1 MIWST
6 EQDPDVIIGWS
17 IVGFDLQFLQD
28 RADTLGLE
36 FNIGRGN
43 SSVSW
48 RFLDRGQQRV
58 YAVVLGRV
66 ALDGIELLRTATYSF
81 DSFSLENVSRELLG
95 RGKLV
100 RDVDSRAVEI
110 EEMHRNDQE
119 SLARYNLE
127 ECRLVLDIFKQTSL
141 IDFAIRRTCLTGL
154 EMDRQEG
161 SVAAF
166 GFLYLPRLHRTGFVA
181 PVVDEKTI
189 VHSPGRHVLDSLPG
203 LYRDVIVLD
212 FKSLPPSIIRHSM

>member
-1 MIWST
+1 MIWFT

-36 FNIGRGN
+36 FNLGRGN

-154 EMDRQEG
+154 EMT
-161 SVAAF
+161 
-166 GFLYLPRLHRTGFVA
+166 LN
-181 PVVDEKTI
+181 
-189 VHSPGRHVLDSLPG
+189 HSPYVNSAIGNDFYMGRQLAPIADAILGLKGNSLSLPINKQIG
-203 LYRDVIVLD
+203 LFD
-212 FKSLPPSIIRHSM
+212 

>member
-1 MIWST
+1 MIWFT

-58 YAVVLGRV
+58 YAVVPGRV
-66 ALDGIELLRTATYSF
+66 VLDGIELLRTATYSF
-81 DSFSLENVSRELLG
+81 ESFSLENVSRELLG

-110 EEMHRNDQE
+110 EEMHRTD
-119 SLARYNLE
+119 
-127 ECRLVLDIFKQTSL
+127 
-141 IDFAIRRTCLTGL
+141 
-154 EMDRQEG
+154 
-161 SVAAF
+161 
-166 GFLYLPRLHRTGFVA
+166 
-181 PVVDEKTI
+181 
-189 VHSPGRHVLDSLPG
+189 
-203 LYRDVIVLD
+203 
-212 FKSLPPSIIRHSM
+212 

>member
-1 MIWST
+1 MIWFT

-36 FNIGRGN
+36 FNLGRGN

-58 YAVVLGRV
+58 YAAVRGRV
-66 ALDGIELLRTATYSF
+66 ALDGIQLLGTATYSF

-100 RDVDSRAVEI
+100 RNVDSPAVEI
-110 EEMHRNDQE
+110 AEMHRNDQE

-127 ECRLVLDIFKQTSL
+127 DCRLVLDIFKQTSL
-141 IDFAIRRTCLTGL
+141 IDFAIRRTCLT
-154 EMDRQEG
+154 
-161 SVAAF
+161 
-166 GFLYLPRLHRTGFVA
+166 
-181 PVVDEKTI
+181 
-189 VHSPGRHVLDSLPG
+189 
-203 LYRDVIVLD
+203 
-212 FKSLPPSIIRHSM
+212 